1 MSVDA
6 WITIAI
12 LVLIFITLLTTK
24 LPPATVF
31 LGALTLCVTF
41 DLAPLGRSLHPVGNG
56 LYVGVLTDGPGKL
69 SCSFKGN
76 DSTPIQSRLSSRY
89 LRRSQ

>member
-12 LVLIFITLLTTK
+12 LALIFITLLATK

-41 DLAPLGRSLHPVGNG
+41 DLAPLGRSLAGFANP
-56 LYVGVLTDGPGKL
+56 GVLPVLT
-69 SCSFKGN
+69 
-76 DSTPIQSRLSSRY
+76 TYSRTGQLVVH
-89 LRRSQ
+89 

>member
-31 LGALTLCVTF
+31 LGTLTLCVTF
-41 DLAPLGRSLHPVGNG
+41 DLAPIFFP
-56 LYVGVLTDGPGKL
+56 
-69 SCSFKGN
+69 F
-76 DSTPIQSRLSSRY
+76 
-89 LRRSQ
+89 